1 MSIAQA
7 GTGLINKLRQV
18 VYSQESGKST
28 EMLRLI
34 TAIAGSDL
42 RSAKDLTAYRDLLLF
57 TAAYPE
63 SERQS
68 TIVRDELRKLDK
80 LVSEII
86 QNGSEAKAIAFSNS
100 GFDSTYFI
108 GSFSH
113 SMCEWLLGS
122 FPECTAFHS
131 YGESAFTPQEI
142 LGLSLLPAE
151 NWLLENPDLPLDS
164 WMKAAF
170 ASPESL
176 SLENVLM
183 SAKFQG
189 LPNTVRDLL
198 YDALNLFISFDI
210 KGHENSVA
218 GLRVPKGKLYYHSE
232 ALIKNP
238 DSATIL
244 NSRLPSQLKLS
255 HEERNEYLRVARFAL
270 LHHSRETDTVT
281 YAKPEGLEVYDLGR
295 GISIA
300 LFYLPPER
308 RNALET
314 YAGYMAFK
322 NRIPCAYGG
331 SWIFGNKA
339 KTGLNIFPA
348 FRGGESAL
356 LFLQIIR
363 LYKLRFKVRYFEAE
377 PYQIGKDNPEGINS
391 GAFWFYYKHGFR
403 PHQKELRDLAEREY
417 HLITENKKYRSDK
430 KTLRKLA
437 NSLMFLDTKNPCSSL
452 TEDLPDHLAISKMIS
467 AHIAGAHY
475 GDRPKALHFY
485 EREIKASSGIMT
497 SGFRKAD
504 EQKAYESLLPL
515 LYQRHLQKKFTRKD
529 KPELKR
535 LIKAKAEASEY
546 NFTQE
551 LSKFLKAL

>member
-1 MSIAQA
+1 MSLSQA
-7 GTGLINKLRQV
+7 GSSLLNELRQV
-18 VYSQESGKST
+18 VHSQESGKTT
-28 EMLRLI
+28 EILRLI

-42 RSAKDLTAYRDLLLF
+42 RTAKDLSAYRDLLLF
-57 TAAYPE
+57 LAAYPE
-63 SERQS
+63 SEQQS
-68 TIVRDELRKLDK
+68 VIVQDELRKLDK

-113 SMCEWLLGS
+113 SMCEWLLRS

-131 YGESAFTPQEI
+131 YGESAFIPQEI

-170 ASPESL
+170 ASPQNS

-189 LPNTVRDLL
+189 LPNAVRDLL
-198 YDALNLFISFDI
+198 YDSLNLFISFDI
-210 KGHENSVA
+210 RGHENSAA
-218 GLRVPKGKLYYHSE
+218 GLRVPKGKLFYHSE
-232 ALIKNP
+232 ALIKKP

-270 LHHSRETDTVT
+270 LHLSRETDTVT

-363 LYKLRFKVRYFEAE
+363 LYKLRFRVRYFEAE

-417 HLITENKKYRSDK
+417 HLISENNKYRSDK

-452 TEDLPDHLAISKMIS
+452 TEDLPDHLAISKLIS

-475 GDRPKALHFY
+475 GGRLKALHFY
-485 EREIKASSGIMT
+485 EREIKASSGIMP
-497 SGFRKAD
+497 SDFRKAD
-504 EQKAYESLLPL
+504 EQNAYQSLLPL
-515 LYQRHLQKKFTRKD
+515 LYQRHLRKRFTMKD
-529 KPELKR
+529 KPDLKR
-535 LIKAKAEASEY
+535 LIKAKAEVSEY